1 MTIFD
6 GSGRTIEEAQL
17 SAQHGVVYIDAAE
30 WDAGIYIITLQ
41 TREWRRHIRTIRGE
55 SLNGSRR

>member
-6 GSGRTIEEAQL
+6 GNGRTIEEAQL

-41 TREWRRHIRTIRGE
+41 TREGE
-55 SLNGSRR
+55 GISERFVVNH

>member
-17 SAQHGVVYIDAAE
+17 SAQHGVVYIDAAQ
-30 WDAGIYIITLQ
+30 WDAGIYIISLQ
-41 TREWRRHIRTIRGE
+41 TKEWRRYIRTICGE
-55 SLNGSRR
+55 PLNDSRR